1 VSEGWWVDHMSDTPT
16 ILITGGAGFIGT
28 NLAKS
33 FLEEGKP
40 VNLLDNLSRPGV
52 SDNLTYLRSRFR
64 SKVGFIE
71 ADVRDR
77 AMVREAVSKADVV
90 FHFAAQVAVTTSL
103 EDPLT
108 DFGVNAAGTLN
119 VLEAARL
126 SPRKPT
132 LVFTSTNKVYG
143 ALDQVQLRRCGSHY
157 EPADCQLAN
166 DGVDESMPLDFHSP
180 YGCSKGSADQY
191 VLDYGRCYGFRTV
204 VFRMS
209 CICGPHQQGTEDQ
222 GWVAYFVRKLLHE
235 EPITIYGD
243 GLQVRDVLYVTD
255 LVRAFRLATAEGVL
269 DKRAVFNIG
278 GGVARAASVL
288 EVLDLI
294 RQTSGVDPH
303 VGFAEPRTGD
313 QRWYVSNHGRFTQLT
328 GWTPKVTLRDTVQR
342 MVDWFSAEKSVP
354 ALAGKQRSSQCATL

>member
-1 VSEGWWVDHMSDTPT
+1 MSDTPNV
-16 ILITGGAGFIGT
+16 LITGGVGFIGT

-40 VNLLDNLSRPGV
+40 VAVLDNLSRAGV
-52 SDNLTYLRSRFR
+52 RDNLSYLQSRF
-64 SKVGFIE
+64 KGNLEFHE

-77 AMVREAVSKADVV
+77 AAVRDAVAEADVI

-103 EDPLT
+103 DDPLA

-119 VLEAARL
+119 VLEAARV
-126 SPRKPT
+126 SPRRPT
-132 LVFTSTNKVYG
+132 MLFTSTNKVYG
-143 ALDQVQLRRCGSHY
+143 ALDSVELARCGSRY
-157 EPADCQLAN
+157 EPVDRQLAVK
-166 DGVDESMPLDFHSP
+166 GAGETMPLSFHSP

-222 GWVAYFVRKLLHE
+222 GWVAYFVKKILNE

-255 LVRAFRLATAEGVL
+255 LVRAFRLATAEGGL
-269 DKRAVFNIG
+269 EEPAVFNMG
-278 GGVARAASVL
+278 GGAARAASVL
-288 EVLDLI
+288 EVIELI
-294 RQTSGVDPH
+294 RQTSGVDPQISF
-303 VGFAEPRTGD
+303 GPSRTGD
-313 QRWYVSNHGRFTQLT
+313 QRWYISNHARFTDAT
-328 GWTPKVTLRDTVQR
+328 GWTPKVGLRDTVQR
-342 MVDWFSAEKSVP
+342 LVDWFSTSDGVAT
-354 ALAGKQRSSQCATL
+354 LAGKHGSSQCATL

>member
-1 VSEGWWVDHMSDTPT
+1 MSDEPT

-33 FLEEGKP
+33 FLEEGRR
-40 VNLLDNLSRPGV
+40 VALLDNLSRAGV
-52 SDNLTYLRSRFR
+52 NENLLYLTSRF
-64 SKVGFIE
+64 KGKLEFIQ
-71 ADVRDR
+71 ADVRDAAR
-77 AMVREAVSKADVV
+77 TRDAVSRADVV

-103 EDPLT
+103 EDPLA

-126 SPRKPT
+126 SPRRPT
-132 LVFTSTNKVYG
+132 VLFTSTNKVYG
-143 ALDQVQLRRCGSHY
+143 ALDQISLRQSGSRY
-157 EPADCQLAN
+157 EPVDSQLKHN
-166 DGVDESMPLDFHSP
+166 GVDESMSLDFHSP

-191 VLDYGRCYGFRTV
+191 VIDYGRCYGFRTV

-222 GWVAYFVRKLLHE
+222 GWVAYFVKKILNE
-235 EPITIYGD
+235 EPITVYGD

-255 LVRAFRLATAEGVL
+255 LVRVFRLATAEGMPS
-269 DKRAVFNIG
+269 KPAVFNMG
-278 GGVARAASVL
+278 GGVARAASVV
-288 EVLDLI
+288 EVIDLI

-303 VGFAEPRTGD
+303 IGYAEPRTGD
-313 QRWYVSNHGRFTQLT
+313 QRWYVSNHNRFTQLT

-342 MVDWFSAEKSVP
+342 LVDWFSTNESVP